1 MDYAS
6 GPFAA
11 GHRQIRAERR
21 ATEAA
26 LTADKDVRSNS
37 GTSPARVVTK
47 RKAGHRAADPG
58 VHELAAALPRDRR
71 THAAVLLA
79 FAILFSVLEVVSYRR
94 ESATWDEPVHVMDGY
109 LSLTARDFRADIEHP
124 PLLRMW
130 AAIPLLGLGIKSHP
144 ERIDPV
150 TPSDWALNDLFVAA
164 HDFLYVD
171 NDADAMLYRSRFMI
185 VILGI
190 VLGCLMYLWAD
201 SLFGWFS
208 ALGVLALYT
217 FEPNLDA
224 HAQLVTT
231 DLPVTLGIFA
241 SVYYLWRVLRAWRTR
256 DIIFLCLFTT
266 LAVLVKFSGLLLGP
280 ILTLLLVA
288 AVVRR
293 RVTWSRALILAAVL
307 AATTF
312 VGIWAC
318 YGFRYLPSSNPNW
331 RFAFHEAPFATE
343 IPLTSAMVRW
353 VDERHLL
360 PNAYAQGFLLN
371 QARSQHRK
379 AFLAGN
385 YTETGWWYYFPAAF
399 ALKTPVVLLLL
410 IAGGAWSLRRFGDAA
425 WYLLTPVVVVFGV
438 AMTSHINIGVRH
450 ILPVYPFVVVMAGA
464 VIHELVRRRRAAL
477 AAGLVAAGALEPA
490 LVYPHSL
497 AFFNAL
503 AGGPAHGAD
512 YLSDSNLDWGQ
523 DLKGLKA
530 WLDEYGINHVNLAY
544 FGSADPRY
552 YGISC
557 TFLPGSPGWVSPAE
571 LQLPRLPGYVAVSVT
586 LLNGVYAPTPLER
599 EFYAR
604 LARRTPVA
612 SIGHSINVYRV
623 DEPWWLDLRPR

>member
-1 MDYAS
+1 M
-6 GPFAA
+6 
-11 GHRQIRAERR
+11 
-21 ATEAA
+21 
-26 LTADKDVRSNS
+26 
-37 GTSPARVVTK
+37 TK

-58 VHELAAALPRDRR
+58 VQELAAALPRGRG

-109 LSLTARDFRADIEHP
+109 LSLTARDFRADVEHP
-124 PLLRMW
+124 ALLRMW
-130 AAIPLLGLGIKSHP
+130 AAVPLLGLGIASHP

-171 NDADAMLYRSRFMI
+171 NDADAMLYRSRFMV

-241 SVYYLWRVLRAWRTR
+241 SVYYLWRVLQAWRTR
-256 DIIFLCLFTT
+256 DIICLCLFTT

-293 RVTWSRALILAAVL
+293 RVTWARALILAAVL

-425 WYLLTPVVVVFGV
+425 WYLLTPVVIVFAV

-464 VIHELVRRRRAAL
+464 VIHELVQRRRVAL
-477 AAGLVAAGALEPA
+477 AASLVAASALEPA

-503 AGGPAHGAD
+503 VGGPAHGAD

-530 WLDEYGINHVNLAY
+530 WLDEHGINHVNLAY